1 MTPEGRSI
9 LDEEV
14 LPPGGELSDDNTGS
28 LIDPQGEIGSL
39 DESPTGGAFAP
50 GEHEH
55 LRPFDY
61 MRHWGF
67 HHSSTEGRFMEKN
80 VPLNFSSWLN
90 RPFHL
95 DWFAGPLLSD
105 SPNKNNNVKQTN
117 ALFGGLRF
125 GWDFDYYWG
134 TEWRFGWSDPEIF
147 YEGSS
152 LRQPGQYWVSDVNL
166 IYYPWGDTRVRPFF
180 IAGMGI
186 SQVGSIHND
195 GGPLEA
201 NLLGTPFGLGI
212 QFQQTPWL
220 AWRAEIMDNLAWGSE
235 GISTTQNI
243 SFTAGMNIRYGDS
256 QAFLL
261 AVANVAAL
269 LVELPVRPPA
279 PPTTPRCMILRLPPP
294 CGEGWG
300 GGRSRAHGVTH
311 PSLTLPIKGRGPE
324 VLDSLLS
331 PAATPLPTSPDPP
344 PNTRP
349 PRIAVVGGG
358 ITGLAAA
365 HRLRKLLPQVE
376 LQLFEASERL
386 GGPLFT
392 IAHDESLLEQGADSF
407 LIKTP
412 FAPRS
417 LPRTRSGRRV
427 DSDERTAPPRADRP
441 RRPPCGGAR
450 RLRVDEAAESR
461 RRC

>member
-1 MTPEGRSI
+1 MELGNIRRRRLIPRAILAAATGCACWLAATPLIAQEVEVSEEFLEVQESLSAEETMFPEGGSI

-14 LPPGGELSDDNTGS
+14 LLLGDETLDDSAGS

-39 DESPTGGAFAP
+39 DESPSGGDFAP
-50 GEHEH
+50 GPHEH

-67 HHSSTEGRFMEKN
+67 HHSSTEGRFMEKS

-105 SPNKNNNVKQTN
+105 SPNKTNNVKQTN

-134 TEWRFGWSDPEIF
+134 AEWRFGWSDPEIF

-152 LRQPGQYWVSDVNL
+152 VRQPGQYWVSDVNL

-180 IAGMGI
+180 VAGMGI
-186 SQVGSIHND
+186 SEVGSLHND

-235 GISTTQNI
+235 GVSTTHNV
-243 SFTAGMNIRYGDS
+243 SFTAGMNIRYGARKPS
-256 QAFLL
+256 YW
-261 AVANVAAL
+261 
-269 LVELPVRPPA
+269 PWR
-279 PPTTPRCMILRLPPP
+279 T
-294 CGEGWG
+294 
-300 GGRSRAHGVTH
+300 SRH
-311 PSLTLPIKGRGPE
+311 SW
-324 VLDSLLS
+324 
-331 PAATPLPTSPDPP
+331 
-344 PNTRP
+344 
-349 PRIAVVGGG
+349 
-358 ITGLAAA
+358 
-365 HRLRKLLPQVE
+365 
-376 LQLFEASERL
+376 
-386 GGPLFT
+386 
-392 IAHDESLLEQGADSF
+392 
-407 LIKTP
+407 
-412 FAPRS
+412 
-417 LPRTRSGRRV
+417 
-427 DSDERTAPPRADRP
+427 
-441 RRPPCGGAR
+441 
-450 RLRVDEAAESR
+450 
-461 RRC
+461 